1 MSRKQSL
8 EKKLAAAFSVVNL
21 LNAAAP
27 VVLPYV
33 NVTQDVGGSG
43 ATTEDL
49 SGIAARAMY
58 GTAHA
63 ENQVVN
69 SGETST
75 YSGRMSRGT
84 TQTVNSGGTGIV
96 ETLYGGSQIVNGGG
110 VGNVDDIDSGQQLVN
125 GGGVGSARVA
135 RPYGEQ
141 NVSGTAIIETLEGGK
156 QTIHGNGTVN
166 TLSDGSQEIWNGG
179 YGTVSTIKGG
189 NQTINCG
196 GHGTISTMSG
206 GSQYIA
212 GSDGSIGVMKDGT
225 QTVNGDEAHGSIDVM
240 DNGYQEIWNGG
251 SGTIGVMNGGTQRIF
266 YADANTG
273 YVDVLRGGTQI
284 IEEDGIGSVGRM
296 EGGAVN
302 VKGTFKGNLL
312 GYGTV
317 GTNLSLGSD
326 QTVTASGGVL
336 NVNGSLSANQVAVT
350 GGGNLSVN
358 NDLNASTISLSTT
371 PTNTEPLVSA
381 GGNITVDTV
390 DFTGFSAKRGNVTRY
405 NFLQAGGTLSDLTV
419 ARNGKSLA
427 VKAGSTASSGVMRE
441 TVTPAQN
448 LVLGGDA
455 TQTAFHN
462 GKALGYELLATYTD
476 ATFTGAIPWK
486 TDSTYFNASEYTF
499 NNAAAIDLAKLV
511 FTFSDDAATTLAA
524 NQSMN
529 LLSGLTGTPTI
540 TAAAPTSFPLSLQGS
555 NMTLSATATGVVA
568 VAGGAVT
575 YTLDGV
581 TLDKVNV
588 TNVTGR
594 ADTVPAGW
602 TKNAAGVFVDTDSL
616 NVAPDELPS
625 RSTIL
630 RADSDLFS
638 DSNISGAYKYTNKAT
653 FNHTR
658 RGVTIS
664 GAWSRGLRSSDDGKS
679 LVFVSSELRADA
691 VTFGQ
696 MEWGNYR
703 KLPGVLK
710 CDFSN
715 ATLDATNLFFTNLDS
730 RINRGDWS
738 FLLDGANHL
747 PRNADVKG
755 ARHRQ
760 DFDTRT
766 CNGAALSAT
775 LTGDIFIT
783 EGTVVYEADSITLN
797 SVSLSDWDGKT
808 SKVPDGWTKN
818 RAGVTVDTDDMHPH
832 PEDLVART
840 VNILTGPAGFF
851 SDATLTGANLYAID
865 KPFSSTKN
873 GVTLGGTWSRGV
885 DIGPSGAR
893 LIFRAGDANVN
904 SVAIGLIPWWDGGT
918 LRPNAWLD
926 AIHYDD
932 VDAIDTTNFSIA
944 NPADAGAGEIMMLLK
959 ANSTLKDMA
968 AETKTANY
976 AYHPVSGVTVTGG
989 LTGVL
994 QAQDGNLTFR
1004 STANRASNLSFR
1016 SVDWTGETPLMA
1028 RPQNITFNGA
1038 TVDASKISFMNVSS
1052 LKTGDVTTLV
1062 SNFGGAH
1069 GVIVGDKYRIGTSFE
1084 GDGHASVSSND
1095 LIFTVESAPDAA
1107 EQTHNALMGAG
1118 AGMVTL
1124 SAGNDA
1130 IGNATGGLGQASN
1143 IGSDGVSTYA
1153 QMGGGSTR
1161 QETGSHIDVHSW
1173 NAILA
1178 LGRKDEK
1185 EKSTFEYGAFFEYG
1199 TGNYTT
1205 HNGGLRGDCSMRY
1218 TGGGLL
1224 AKWTAKHGLYVE
1236 GSLRA
1241 GSIHGETNGVLRD
1254 AGDNPYSYE
1263 NDAPYWGL
1271 HLGIGKEIELA
1282 NGNTLDI
1289 YGKYFMNR
1297 RNGVDFTAGEGNY
1310 DLDALTSQIL
1320 RVGARYTMKRDKW
1333 SYYGGLA
1340 YEHELDGKASG
1351 TVSNGVLSAPIRG
1364 TDPTGGSLRM
1374 ELGATMQADEKSPWS
1389 LDLNLAGFAGKKRG
1403 FSGGVSVSFMF

>member
-1 MSRKQSL
+1 MKKSRKNSL
-8 EKKLAAAFSVVNL
+8 EKKLAAAASVVQL
-21 LNAAAP
+21 LNGLAP
-27 VVLPYV
+27 IVLPYV
-33 NVTQDVGGSG
+33 HVAQDASDVGGQ
-43 ATTEDL
+43 AAPL
-49 SGIAARAMY
+49 SDVARALY
-58 GTAHA
+58 GTAQA
-63 ENQVVN
+63 TNYTVPDN
-69 SGETST
+69 DGAT
-75 YSGRMSRGT
+75 YVSIAGMGNNEIMS
-84 TQTVNSGGTGIV
+84 VKSGGTGEI
-96 ETLYGGSQIVNGGG
+96 TTMNGGEQDLHGVGIIGTMNGGKQTVNGGG
-110 VGNVDDIDSGQQLVN
+110 S
-125 GGGVGSARVA
+125 
-135 RPYGEQ
+135 
-141 NVSGTAIIETLEGGK
+141 
-156 QTIHGNGTVN
+156 
-166 TLSDGSQEIWNGG
+166 
-179 YGTVSTIKGG
+179 GTVSTMNAPSIQSIWQGG
-189 NQTINCG
+189 RGVIT
-196 GHGTISTMSG
+196 TMNG

-273 YVDVLRGGTQI
+273 YVGVLHGGVQI
-284 IEEDGIGSVGRM
+284 IEEDGTGSVGRM
-296 EGGAVN
+296 EGGTVN
-302 VKGTFKGNLL
+302 VKGTFKGNLF

-326 QTVTASGGVL
+326 QTVTASGGML

-371 PTNTEPLVSA
+371 PTNTKPLVSA

-390 DFTGFSAKRGNVTRY
+390 DFTGFSAKRGNVTQY
-405 NFLQAGGTLSDLTV
+405 NILQAGGSLSDLTV
-419 ARNGKSLA
+419 TRNGNSLA
-427 VKAGSTASSGVMRE
+427 VKAGSSASSGVMRE
-441 TVTPAQN
+441 TMTPAQN
-448 LVLGGDA
+448 LVLGCDA
-455 TQTAFHN
+455 IHTVFHD
-462 GKALGYELLATYTD
+462 GKALGYKLLPTYTD

-486 TDSTYFNASEYTF
+486 TDSTYFDASEYAF
-499 NNAAAIDLAKLV
+499 NNTAAIDLAKLG

-540 TAAAPTSFPLSLQGS
+540 TAAAPTSFPISLQRS
-555 NMTLSATATGVVA
+555 NTTLSATATGAAA

-575 YTLDGV
+575 YTLNGV

-588 TNVTGR
+588 TNVSGR

-616 NVAPDELPS
+616 NVAPDDLPS

-715 ATLDATNLFFTNLDS
+715 ATLDATNLFFTDLDS
-730 RINRGDWS
+730 RINPGYWS
-738 FLLDGANHL
+738 FLLDGANYL

-766 CNGAALSAT
+766 LNGAALSAT

-783 EGTVVYEADSITLN
+783 EGTVVYQADSITLN
-797 SVSLSDWDGKT
+797 SVSLSDWDGRP

-818 RAGVTVDTDDMHPH
+818 SAGVTVDTDNMDPN
-832 PEDLVART
+832 PEDVAGRT
-840 VNILTGPAGFF
+840 VNILTGGIGLFTGA
-851 SDATLTGANLYAID
+851 ALTGSNVYTDNARA
-865 KPFSSTKN
+865 FSNTRN
-873 GVTLGGTWSRGV
+873 GVTLSGTWPRGV
-885 DIGPSGAR
+885 DVGAAGR
-893 LIFRAGDANVN
+893 SLIFRTGNVN
-904 SVAIGLIPWWDGGT
+904 VDAVALGAIPWENGAS
-918 LRPNAWLD
+918 LRPNAGLVA
-926 AIHYDD
+926 AINYAKVAG
-932 VDAIDTTNFSIA
+932 VDTSNFSIV
-944 NPADAGAGEIMMLLK
+944 NPENAGAYETVTLLA
-959 ANSTLKDMA
+959 ANNTLKDMA
-968 AETKTANY
+968 AETKTAAYNY
-976 AYHPVSGVTVTGG
+976 SPVSGVTVTGG

-1004 STANRASNLSFR
+1004 STANRASNLSFGG
-1016 SVDWTGETPLMA
+1016 VDWTGETPLMT
-1028 RPQNITFNGA
+1028 RPEKISFNGA
-1038 TVDASKISFMNVSS
+1038 TVDTSKIAFMNVSS
-1052 LKTGDVTTLV
+1052 LKKGDATILFTD
-1062 SNFGGAH
+1062 FDGIPGT
-1069 GVIVGDKYRIGTSFE
+1069 IVGDRYRIGTAFE
-1084 GDGHASVSSND
+1084 GDGKASRSGSR
-1095 LIFTVESAPDAA
+1095 LIFTVESAPEAA

-1118 AGMVTL
+1118 AGMVAL
-1124 SAGNDA
+1124 SSGNDFIEGA
-1130 IGNATGGLGQASN
+1130 AGGLGQASN
-1143 IGSDGVSTYA
+1143 TGSDGVSTYA
-1153 QMGGGSTR
+1153 QMGGGATR
-1161 QETGSHIDVHSW
+1161 QETGSHIDVHGW

-1178 LGRKDEK
+1178 LGRKNAK

-1199 TGNYTT
+1199 NGNYTT
-1205 HNGGLRGDCSMRY
+1205 HNGDLRGDGSVRY

-1241 GSIHGETNGVLRD
+1241 GNIHGETNGVLRD
-1254 AGDNPYSYE
+1254 VNGAPYGYDT
-1263 NDAPYWGL
+1263 DAPYWGL
-1271 HLGIGKEIELA
+1271 HLGVGRELDL
-1282 NGNTLDI
+1282 GHDNTLDV

-1297 RNGVDFTAGEGNY
+1297 RNGVDFNAGEGRY
-1310 DLDALTSQIL
+1310 DLDALTSHIL

-1333 SYYGGLA
+1333 NFYGGLA

-1351 TVSNGVLSAPIRG
+1351 TVSNGVISAPIRG
-1364 TDPTGGSLRM
+1364 TDPTGGSVRM
-1374 ELGATMQADEKSPWS
+1374 ELGATMQPENSPWS
-1389 LDLNLAGFAGKKRG
+1389 LDLNVAGFAGKKQG
-1403 FSGGVSVSFMF
+1403 ITGGVSVSFMF